1 MIPGTYLTVDPLPK
15 NSIQEFVRFLLEL
28 AAKTK
33 AV

>member
-15 NSIQEFVRFLLEL
+15 NSIPEFIRFLNER
-28 AAKTK
+28 AVKTK